1 MENKETTFRQV
12 LFAAPPVLQR
22 KFLKHQLTALAVAA
36 LTIILLVYFNT
47 WAYCV
52 GFLIA
57 LYVAYLGLTIIWDY
71 GEEKIVSRRMVC
83 IKAQRLLN
91 QERMYLILRMVDGEP
106 QDEEQVKKF
115 YISAAKKE
123 LSLLTPNTVME
134 IYFRKDRP
142 TELLAW
148 EIVDYTGNK

>member
-1 MENKETTFRQV
+1 MENKETNFRQV
-12 LFAAPPVLQR
+12 LFAAPSVLQQR
-22 KFLKHQLTALAVAA
+22 FLKHQLTALAVAA
-36 LTIILLVYFNT
+36 LTIILMIYFKT
-47 WAYCV
+47 LTYCV

-57 LYVAYLGLTIIWDY
+57 LYVAYLGLSIIWDY

-83 IKAQRLLN
+83 IKAQRRLN
-91 QERMYLILRMVDGEP
+91 QERMCLILRLADGEP
-106 QDEEQVKKF
+106 QDGEPVRKF
-115 YISAAKKE
+115 YISAPKKE
-123 LSLLTPNTVME
+123 ISLLTPNTVME